1 MASPATVATRHVLA
15 GMPSPVRAN
24 DVAHLQHPATT
35 GPCCASAC
43 LLVLL
48 RLGRSPKA
56 LGLLAAALAVGA
68 LICVHFSGFVHDFNR
83 VPRADWYKSDI
94 ALTVCAV
101 TQCVVLLR
109 IPAVVRRLR
118 LRRYSLVGAAERR
131 GRGWSLNLLFL
142 LLFLGGFCNRV
153 RGGMLGPVWGLCDSA
168 NASCDGWGDFVGRL
182 SMSIPTGI
190 LVGALAGNG
199 WLGVWFAWFMYLGN
213 VPDWGCYYGM
223 AQGPE
228 HLPAGAH
235 TDCANEARQG
245 MFDWLVGGASGSAA
259 YEARLMR
266 DFCGL
271 WLRGLVWIAPAGLGV
286 WAAGFG
292 STVAIGGGLMPVLYK
307 MDSWFVNDSADFSGP
322 GSPLGELIWG
332 MFMCA

>member
-15 GMPSPVRAN
+15 GMPSPVRAH
-24 DVAHLQHPATT
+24 DEAHLQHPATT

-43 LLVLL
+43 VLALL

-56 LGLLAAALAVGA
+56 LGLLAAALAFGELV
-68 LICVHFSGFVHDFNR
+68 CVHFSGFVHDFNK

-101 TQCVVLLR
+101 SQCGVLLR

-118 LRRYSLVGAAERR
+118 HRRYALVGAAERR
-131 GRGWSLNLLFL
+131 GCGWSLNLLFL

-168 NASCDGWGDFVGRL
+168 NATCDGYGDFVGRL

-199 WLGVWFAWFMYLGN
+199 WLGLWFAWFMYLGN
-213 VPDWGCYYGM
+213 VPDWGCCKWSSSLCVFFRQRSCNMLRIRLRDG
-223 AQGPE
+223 ARAGAPSRRGP
-228 HLPAGAH
+228 HGLRQRGPAGNVRLAH
-235 TDCANEARQG
+235 RPSLQQRRVRSQAYARRL
-245 MFDWLVGGASGSAA
+245 WHVAA
-259 YEARLMR
+259 RPRLDR
-266 DFCGL
+266 TGRPRCL
-271 WLRGLVWIAPAGLGV
+271 
-286 WAAGFG
+286 
-292 STVAIGGGLMPVLYK
+292 GGGLRH
-307 MDSWFVNDSADFSGP
+307 DDRDRWRADAGAVQD
-322 GSPLGELIWG
+322 GQLVRE
-332 MFMCA
+332 